1 MSFLAL
7 TRFLISLATVQH
19 VQHQCLLC
27 GKLCVD
33 RGYVP
38 HFGLGPVQLASLYT
52 TVVAGPCPTRC
63 QTSYVDN
70 VGERQYSLPQSIMD
84 LLKMR
89 FRGR

>member
-1 MSFLAL
+1 MSFLDSPRL
-7 TRFLISLATVQH
+7 LISLATVQLLP
-19 VQHQCLLC
+19 HQCLLC

-38 HFGLGPVQLASLYT
+38 HLRLGPVQSVSFYA

-63 QTSYVDN
+63 QTSYVGN
-70 VGERQYSLPQSIMD
+70 VGERQYNLPQSIMD

-89 FRGR
+89 FHGR